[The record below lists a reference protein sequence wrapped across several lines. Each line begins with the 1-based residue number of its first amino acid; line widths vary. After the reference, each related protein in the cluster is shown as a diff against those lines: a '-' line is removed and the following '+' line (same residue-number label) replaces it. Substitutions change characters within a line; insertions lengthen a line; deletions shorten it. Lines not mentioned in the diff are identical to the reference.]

1 MSEPI
6 DRDRRRFV
14 AGALISLALAPLPSF
29 EQIDQRRSGP
39 SRTGAVHPP
48 LGPVKQIDAG
58 DLDVGYVEAGD
69 AAAPAVILLHGWPYD
84 IHSFDEVVPS
94 LAASGHR
101 VIVPYLRG
109 FRNHSV
115 SIGSNAP

>member
-1 MSEPI
+1 MSKPI

-29 EQIDQRRSGP
+29 EQTDRRRSGGRGK
-39 SRTGAVHPP
+39 SAMHPP
-48 LGPVKQIDAG
+48 LRPVKQIDAG

-84 IHSFDEVVPS
+84 IHSFDQVVPA

-109 FRNHSV
+109 FGTTRFR
-115 SIGSNAP
+115 